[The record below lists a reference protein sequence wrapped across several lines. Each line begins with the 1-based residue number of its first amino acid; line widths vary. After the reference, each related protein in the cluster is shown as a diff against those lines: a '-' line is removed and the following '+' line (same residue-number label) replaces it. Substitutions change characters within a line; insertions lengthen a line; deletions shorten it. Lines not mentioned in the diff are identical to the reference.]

1 MTALKFDAVFTPIQ
15 HGHLTLRLA
24 ENEADVYAAQR
35 LRYRIFCEEM
45 GGVANLAV
53 QQQKR
58 DFDQF
63 DDVCYHLLV
72 IDNTRTGD
80 ARVVGTYRLLT
91 RTNMLRLGSFYTET
105 EYDISALRAQ
115 PGEIMELGRSCVEQ
129 QYRTRP
135 VIQML
140 WQGIGAFIAAQNVK
154 LMFGCASFHGVNARE
169 HHHALSYLYHYHLA
183 PTEIRPKALPAHYV
197 NMNFMPKE
205 DVVPRAA
212 LNALPPLIKGYLR
225 LNGMVGDGAVLDYAY
240 NTCDVSIVVQ
250 TDMLSQ
256 RYADRY
262 ISDAQ

>member
-1 MTALKFDAVFTPIQ
+1 MKFENVFEPI
-15 HGHLTLRLA
+15 HAGNLTLRLA

-45 GGVANLAV
+45 GAAANLAV

-58 DFDQF
+58 DFDMF
-63 DDVCYHLLV
+63 DDACYHLIV
-72 IDNTRTGD
+72 IDNNRVGD

-91 RTNMLRLGSFYTET
+91 RNRMPQVGSFYTET
-105 EYDISALRAQ
+105 EYDIGPLKNS

-140 WQGIGAFIAAQNVK
+140 WQGIGSFIMAKDIK
-154 LMFGCASFHGVNARE
+154 LMFGCASFHGVNVKE

-183 PTEIRPKALPAHYV
+183 PEDIRPRALPAHYT
-197 NMNFMPKE
+197 NMNLMPKE
-205 DVVPRAA
+205 EVVPRAA
-212 LNALPPLIKGYLR
+212 ITSLPPLIKGYLR

-250 TDMLSQ
+250 TALLQ
-256 RYADRY
+256 ARYADRY
-262 ISDAQ
+262 LPE